1 MIRYKA
7 GLGALAL
14 MLAAWPAHAEQ
25 TFEVPAGVSEGHLN
39 IRSGPGVNFPIIGAI
54 PAATSLTWRDKPYC
68 VARQDGM
75 RGADWCLVNHG
86 GVQGWASKAGL
97 VPIARLPAA
106 LPPAGEDSV
115 PIYPGHGYNAALVDV
130 TLGGQTVRMLIDT
143 GADSMSVSQSVAA
156 ALVATGEAEW
166 GRTMTVR
173 LADGSTVQ
181 QSTVSIRRVWLGRHL
196 LTDVQAGVVADGGM
210 MLLPFTV
217 LSTIGKFAI
226 DTHQR
231 KLSFN

>member
-1 MIRYKA
+1 MTKF
-7 GLGALAL
+7 LLSVGALAL
-14 MLAAWPAHAEQ
+14 MLGTSPAHAEQ

-54 PAATSLTWRDKPYC
+54 PAATPLTWREKPYC

-115 PIYPGHGYNAALVDV
+115 PIYPGHNYNSALVDV
-130 TLGGQTVRMLIDT
+130 ALGGQTVRMMIDT
-143 GADSMSVSQSVAA
+143 GADSMSVSESIADE
-156 ALVATGEAEW
+156 LVRNGDAEW
-166 GRTMTVR
+166 GRTVPIR
-173 LADGSTVQ
+173 LADGSAHQEATI
-181 QSTVSIRRVWLGRHL
+181 SIHRIWLGRHSL
-196 LTDVQAGVVADGGM
+196 DNVLASVTSDDGM
-210 MLLPFTV
+210 LLLPFTV
-217 LSTIGKFAI
+217 LTEIGKFSI
-226 DTHQR
+226 DTHQH